1 MAVWTVFEPEELE
14 EARTGD
20 WAEAVVFVPER
31 FAWSALLLAPLALL
45 RHGLWLALIGYVV
58 IQAGLAAALH
68 ALDVDDGLALLI
80 IVNLAVAVLLPGLR
94 RAKLLRAGYEE
105 VGAVVAPNLEAAEQR
120 YFAARMGG
128 ASTLSGTSLP
138 RRTDPPSRADRVPI
152 LGLFPEASR

>member
-14 EARTGD
+14 DARAGD

-31 FAWSALLLAPLALL
+31 FAWSALPFAALVLL
-45 RHGLWLALIGYVV
+45 RHGLWLALIGYVA
-58 IQAGLAAALH
+58 IQAALAASLH
-68 ALDVDDGLALLI
+68 ALDVDDGLVLLV

-94 RAKLLRAGYEE
+94 RAKLLRTGYEE

-120 YFAARMGG
+120 YFAARTGTPLV
-128 ASTLSGTSLP
+128 AGTSLP
-138 RRTDPPSRADRVPI
+138 RRMDAPARADRAPI

>member
-31 FAWSALLLAPLALL
+31 FAWSALLLAPLVLL
-45 RHGLWLALIGYVV
+45 RHGLWLALIGYVA
-58 IQAGLAAALH
+58 IQAALGAALH
-68 ALDVDDGLALLI
+68 VLDVDDGLALLI

-94 RAKLLRAGYEE
+94 RAKLLRTGHEE
-105 VGAVVAPNLEAAEQR
+105 VGAVVAPNFEAAEQR
-120 YFAARMGG
+120 YFAARMGS
-128 ASTLSGTSLP
+128 ASTLSATFLP
-138 RRTDPPSRADRVPI
+138 RRTDPPSRADRAPI